1 MCNTGSASRP
11 ERAADVVA
19 RVGIVRSSGK
29 AASARTGLSLR
40 AGLAVLILG
49 AAAGCSVVSPPG
61 DDLMLDVAGS
71 AVAPILARK
80 APGVPTDTAVA
91 CTLDYA
97 SQGQLQALA
106 ENSALGQT
114 ELNDDIV
121 TDILFTQGT
130 RECMSDNLIDRV
142 LF

>member
-1 MCNTGSASRP
+1 
-11 ERAADVVA
+11 
-19 RVGIVRSSGK
+19 
-29 AASARTGLSLR
+29 
-40 AGLAVLILG
+40 
-49 AAAGCSVVSPPG
+49 
-61 DDLMLDVAGS
+61 MLDVAGS

-80 APGVPTDTAVA
+80 APGVPTDIAVA